1 MSKLSV
7 LPEIAAKPKRR
18 EGRGIGSRKGGHT
31 SGRGTK
37 GQLSR
42 QGAKVPLWFE
52 GGQLPL
58 IKRLPMLR
66 GKGRLKPTTKVITL
80 TLSDLNK
87 VTAEVVTVE
96 TLKIEKIIPSDT
108 SRVKVIATGE
118 VTKKVALKG
127 IATTDTARTQI
138 EKAGGTVEN

>member
-7 LPEIAAKPKRR
+7 LPAIAAKPKRR
-18 EGRGIGSRKGGHT
+18 IGRGIGSTAGGHT
-31 SGRGTK
+31 STRGTK
-37 GQLSR
+37 GQLAR

-80 TLSDLNK
+80 TLSDLNN
-87 VTAEVVTVE
+87 VTADVVTVDS
-96 TLKIEKIIPSDT
+96 LKLEKVIPSDAN
-108 SRVKVIATGE
+108 RVKVIATGT

-127 IATTDTARTQI
+127 IAVTDSARTQI
-138 EKAGGTVEN
+138 ETVGGTVEN